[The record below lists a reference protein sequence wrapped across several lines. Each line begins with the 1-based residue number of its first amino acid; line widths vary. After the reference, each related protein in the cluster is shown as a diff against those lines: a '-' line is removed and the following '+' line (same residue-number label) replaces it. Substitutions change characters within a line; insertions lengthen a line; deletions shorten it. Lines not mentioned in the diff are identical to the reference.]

1 MAFAAG
7 GYQVQCCGDINHFN
21 EETRTRVSEAV
32 PAEGQMGEIEL
43 EGLGVTPR
51 PALQGLSLCSCA
63 VCTIYCVFFFK
74 HVVGTV
80 NHVFS
85 DGRPLCIYL
94 SARLRI
100 SLLCLKISA

>member
-63 VCTIYCVFFFK
+63 VCTIYCVFFFLN
-74 HVVGTV
+74 T
-80 NHVFS
+80 S
-85 DGRPLCIYL
+85 WEPSTMYL
-94 SARLRI
+94 VMAAH
-100 SLLCLKISA
+100 CAFT